1 MPIDPHKISVH
12 SAGQT
17 QRHVAMTILIAKLS
31 HRIIGS
37 PRSYMIQYSK
47 INRGPYPA
55 DVHTCEG
62 DGCGMPFWPA
72 AACVGW
78 GCCEVICVGAG
89 AGEAEGTGGI
99 WFCCRLAAVEV
110 G

>member
-47 INRGPYPA
+47 INRG
-55 DVHTCEG
+55 DL
-62 DGCGMPFWPA
+62 
-72 AACVGW
+72 
-78 GCCEVICVGAG
+78 
-89 AGEAEGTGGI
+89 
-99 WFCCRLAAVEV
+99 RNLKQ
-110 G
+110 